1 MDVSNKRI
9 LLFGDSLTHPGSDSD
24 PEQSLVIGPST
35 RSSSAPGDL
44 LGSLFLEAGASA
56 VMLDANVGRS
66 ASNFWAGTSSHQF
79 HSAADLIAS
88 DQAFAPDIVVVM
100 LGTNDIG
107 TNLINDQQA
116 MQAIHD
122 SFPQSDVW
130 AIGPMVYVSP
140 GDGLNAGAQ
149 AVFDM
154 MVAVFGPERTIDAR
168 PLAATSGRAGDGVHF
183 GPSAAY
189 QTALALAGAF
199 ATASGVST
207 TKTVLWGLAGLGAL
221 LIGGVLLSKYLGR
234 RTQLKGLAS
243 GELDLDDEDFG
254 SDPFFARIKRDKA
267 DREERIRSAFA
278 HSPAIIVKDKSGR
291 ETLLIKSGEIANP
304 AEGAYRVSSFA
315 HDGPIGH
322 VTRKTTDK
330 LVEEIASD
338 FYPVNARPAFD
349 DEVMEWTSTKEFE
362 RGAERVAAVQR
373 ANARGHV
380 EEITVIEE
388 IVEVKPL
395 GARKKRVVESQE
407 MRELRE
413 TRDQYMRALDYAG
426 NTDAQVSEYHKRLDE
441 INAKMKALASS
452 RSS

>member
-1 MDVSNKRI
+1 MDVSNKRVLI
-9 LLFGDSLTHPGSDSD
+9 FGDSLTHPGADSD
-24 PEQSLVIGPST
+24 PEQSMVSGPST

-79 HSAADLIAS
+79 RSAADLIAA

-130 AIGPMVYVSP
+130 AIGPMTYVGP
-140 GDGLNAGAQ
+140 GATLNAGAQ

-154 MVAVFGPERTIDAR
+154 MTGVFGSERTIDAR
-168 PLAATSGRAGDGVHF
+168 PLAATTGRAGDGVHF
-183 GPSAAY
+183 GPTAAY
-189 QTALALAGAF
+189 QTALALAAAF

-207 TKTVLWGLAGLGAL
+207 TSTILWGVLGFGAL
-221 LIGGVLLSKYLGR
+221 LIGGVLLTKYISR
-234 RTQLKGLAS
+234 RSTLKGLAS
-243 GELDLDDEDFG
+243 GEIDLDDEEDDFG
-254 SDPFFARIKRDKA
+254 SDPFFAKIKRDRQA
-267 DREERIRSAFA
+267 RHERVRAAFT

-291 ETLLIKSGEIANP
+291 ETLLIKSGETANP
-304 AEGAYRVSSFA
+304 EEGSIRISSFA

-322 VTRKTTDK
+322 VTRKTETI
-330 LVEEIASD
+330 LIEEISDD
-338 FYPVNARPAFD
+338 FYPVDARPAFD

-373 ANARGHV
+373 ANQRGSL
-380 EEITVIEE
+380 
-388 IVEVKPL
+388 KDL
-395 GARKKRVVESQE
+395 GARKPKKLAESQE
-407 MRELRE
+407 MKELRE
-413 TRDQYMRALDYAG
+413 AKERYMNALNYAG
-426 NTDAQVSEYHKRLDE
+426 NTDEQVREYHKRLDE
-441 INAKMKALASS
+441 ISDKMKALH
-452 RSS
+452 